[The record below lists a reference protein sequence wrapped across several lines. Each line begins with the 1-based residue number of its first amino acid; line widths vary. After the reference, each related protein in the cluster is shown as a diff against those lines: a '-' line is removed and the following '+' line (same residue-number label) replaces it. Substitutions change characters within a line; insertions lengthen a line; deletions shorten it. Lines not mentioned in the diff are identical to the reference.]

1 MQNKQNMQNMQNMQN
16 KQNMQNMQKVQD
28 MQNLQ
33 NRSKQSTPG
42 VFYHCPHIGIKMLR
56 QIQGYAELQF
66 WALPFK
72 CWTFSNCILIFFS
85 LVTPPVVMWIKRIL
99 LINFWINFFPQIA
112 CGRWPMLGPAF
123 CCLVKF
129 FYFFSTPKET
139 PRISLCKT
147 KYCGF
152 WSNRTLPYFPLS
164 SSSSVRPPSQAW
176 HINFSLN
183 FDGFYHENHIF
194 LKAYHLSW

>member
-1 MQNKQNMQNMQNMQN
+1 
-16 KQNMQNMQKVQD
+16 MQKVQD

-85 LVTPPVVMWIKRIL
+85 LVTPPVVMSIKRIL

-123 CCLVKF
+123 CCLVKKFTF
-129 FYFFSTPKET
+129 FQPWKK
-139 PRISLCKT
+139 PRGFLYVKQNISLFNT
-147 KYCGF
+147 
-152 WSNRTLPYFPLS
+152 
-164 SSSSVRPPSQAW
+164 
-176 HINFSLN
+176 
-183 FDGFYHENHIF
+183 DF
-194 LKAYHLSW
+194 LKYISLFNAKKVFIQHGKCTKTI